1 MDEIDRLET
10 EWLSY
15 LLANRPWAYNNKGCC
30 RLEKGKRD
38 VLEVNEWMYGG
49 KGKRNCAQ
57 PHLSGKENR
66 VHIETKGAF
75 YGGTIFCAAI
85 SACWF
90 RGIILKNSWCN
101 SLPGTLGCSR
111 DQSSHILKLDVFR
124 LLPAESFSRPV
135 LLLADCLQMHL
146 LLRSTPSTRRGWC
159 FAPLQ
164 AWVPQ
169 PVEGNNEVKLEKNKI
184 NRMH

>member
-1 MDEIDRLET
+1 MYWT
-10 EWLSY
+10 WM
-15 LLANRPWAYNNKGCC
+15 NGCT
-30 RLEKGKRD
+30 
-38 VLEVNEWMYGG
+38 GG

-75 YGGTIFCAAI
+75 YGGAIFCAAI

-101 SLPGTLGCSR
+101 SLPGTPGCSR

-124 LLPAESFSRPV
+124 LLPTESFSRPV
-135 LLLADCLQMHL
+135 PVRLFTDAPFVAFNPPHPLHSQGLM
-146 LLRSTPSTRRGWC
+146 

-169 PVEGNNEVKLEKNKI
+169 PAEGNNELKLEKRK
-184 NRMH
+184 

>member
-1 MDEIDRLET
+1 MDKIDTLET

-15 LLANRPWAYNNKGCC
+15 LLANRPWAYINKGCC
-30 RLEKGKRD
+30 RLEKEKRD
-38 VLEVNEWMYGG
+38 VLDVNEWMYRG

-75 YGGTIFCAAI
+75 YGGAIFCAAI

-101 SLPGTLGCSR
+101 SLPGTPGCSR

-124 LLPAESFSRPV
+124 LLPTESFSRPV
-135 LLLADCLQMHL
+135 PVRLFTDAPFVAFNPPTPPLAGVDVCAVTSM
-146 LLRSTPSTRRGWC
+146 SASARRGQQWT
-159 FAPLQ
+159 
-164 AWVPQ
+164 
-169 PVEGNNEVKLEKNKI
+169 EIGKKYIK
-184 NRMH
+184 